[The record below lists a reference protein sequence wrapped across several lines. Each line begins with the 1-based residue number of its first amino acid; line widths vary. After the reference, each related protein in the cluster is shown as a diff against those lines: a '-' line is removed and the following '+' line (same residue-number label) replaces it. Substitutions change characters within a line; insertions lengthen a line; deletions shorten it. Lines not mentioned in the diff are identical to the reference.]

1 MVEIGEAEGEGRAAS
16 VRVLGTM
23 TFENLPPSNGD
34 GAVEITVG
42 FTLRSE
48 GVLKVEAREAGTKTV
63 KEMVIGHE

>member
-1 MVEIGEAEGEGRAAS
+1 
-16 VRVLGTM
+16 M